1 TFAAIRDEYQI
12 ERDDTIALRDFPTLA
27 HVVQFVFDNRPDLA
41 GQLTVDSE
49 QPTPEPVVEAAGS
62 GAVEEAALGDMNATL
77 EIPRRVPVAVLRPAV
92 DQCAPTGVEL
102 GEGSRVIVMP
112 DQGGVAAALT
122 KRLKKRGVETLE
134 VKGAPTAD
142 KLEAK
147 IRKWMADGPISGVY
161 WLPAL
166 DSAGDLDTLS
176 IDEWREALRVRV
188 KLLYTTM
195 RTVYDSI
202 EQPGTFLVSA
212 SRLGGRHGYD
222 ADGAVAPLGGAVTG
236 FTKTFKRERPDA
248 TVKAVDFEATRKK
261 AAPADSL
268 IDETLSDPG
277 VVEVGYADG
286 HRWTVALGEES
297 AEDGG
302 PGMVLSPETVFV
314 ITGAAGSITSAI
326 TADLAAASGGVFH
339 LLDVTPEPDPNDPDL
354 IGFAEDKENL
364 KKTIFDR
371 LKATVE
377 RATPAMVE
385 KEIAGLERLDA
396 ALRAIRAVEA
406 AGGTAHYH
414 SVNLLDHHGVQAA
427 MEAVR
432 EESGRVDVLVHA
444 GGLEISHLLP
454 DKPPEQFDLVF
465 DVKADGWFS
474 LLSAIGDMP
483 LGATIGFSSIA
494 GRFGNGGQADYSAAN
509 DLLCKLASSFR
520 RTRPGTRGLAI
531 DWTAWGDIGMAT
543 RGSIPT
549 MMKFAGIDMLPAAA
563 GIPFIRREL
572 TAGART
578 GEVLVGQ
585 ALGILLDDWHE
596 SGGLASEDLSAG
608 PAGVMVGNVK
618 GWSPARGLI
627 VETTLDPA
635 EHGFLNDHRID
646 GTPVLPGVMGME
658 AFAEVAAL
666 AFPDRVVAA
675 VERVDFLAPFKFYR
689 DEPRTITVEAQF
701 TADGDDVVADC
712 RLLGSRL
719 LPNQD
724 QPQISVH
731 FTGRVRLAG
740 QAVKPA
746 TMEVPA
752 GSADGVAPDDIY
764 AIYFHGPAYQ
774 VLTGAWRQGGA
785 AVGRMSDDLPEN
797 HHPADLPLRI
807 TPRLIELC
815 FQTAGIWEM
824 GTEGVMGLPMQV
836 GRATVYGDSRAAG
849 PLVAV
854 AEHQEDGSF
863 RVRVV
868 DEAGA
873 VLVELDDYRTVQLPG
888 AVADDQL
895 APLRAAMENG
905 G

>member
-1 TFAAIRDEYQI
+1 VT
-12 ERDDTIALRDFPTLA
+12 
-27 HVVQFVFDNRPDLA
+27 
-41 GQLTVDSE
+41 GG
-49 QPTPEPVVEAAGS
+49 VED
-62 GAVEEAALGDMNATL
+62 AVLGDMAATL
-77 EIPRRVPVAVLRPAV
+77 GIPRRVPVAVLRPAV
-92 DQCAPTGVEL
+92 DQCSPTGVEL
-102 GEGSRVIVMP
+102 GDGSRVIVMP
-112 DQGGVAAALT
+112 DQGGVGAALV

-134 VKGAPTAD
+134 VKGAPSAD

-147 IRKWMADGPISGVY
+147 IRNWMAEGPISGVY

-166 DSAGDLDTLS
+166 DSAGDTDTLS
-176 IDEWREALRVRV
+176 FDEWREALRVRV

-202 EQPGTFLVSA
+202 EEPGTFLVSA

-222 ADGAVAPLGGAVTG
+222 DEGAVAPLGGAVTG
-236 FTKTFKRERPDA
+236 FTKTFKRERPGA
-248 TVKAVDFEATRKK
+248 TVKAVDFEASRRK
-261 AAPADSL
+261 AAPAEAL
-268 IDETLSDPG
+268 IAETLSDPG
-277 VVEVGYADG
+277 IVEVGYADG

-302 PGMVLSPETVFV
+302 TGMVLSSDTVFV

-326 TADLAAASGGVFH
+326 TADLARASGGVFH
-339 LLDVTPEPDPNDPDL
+339 LLDVTPEPDPDHSDL
-354 IGFAEDKENL
+354 IGFAADKENL
-364 KKTIFDR
+364 KKTIFER
-371 LKATVE
+371 LKASGE

-385 KEIAGLERLDA
+385 KEMAGLERLDA
-396 ALRAIRAVEA
+396 ALSAIRAVEA

-414 SVNLLDHHGVQAA
+414 SVNLLDNNGVRAA

-432 EESGRVDVLVHA
+432 EESGRIDVLVHA

-520 RTRPGTRGLAI
+520 RTRPDTRGIAI

-572 TAGART
+572 TAGSRT

-585 ALGILLDDWHE
+585 ELGILLDDWNE
-596 SGGLASEDLSAG
+596 TGGLAPDALEATTG
-608 PAGVMVGNVK
+608 GVMVGRVT
-618 GWSPARGLI
+618 GWSPARGLV

-658 AFAEVAAL
+658 AFAEVAGL
-666 AFPDRVVAA
+666 AFPDRIVVA
-675 VERVDFLAPFKFYR
+675 VEEVDFLAPFKFYR
-689 DEPRTITVEAQF
+689 DEPRTLTVEAQF
-701 TADGDDVVADC
+701 TIDGDDVIADC
-712 RLLGSRL
+712 RLLGSRV

-724 QPQISVH
+724 QPQVSVH

-740 QAVKPA
+740 EAPKPA

-752 GSADGVAPDDIY
+752 ASADGVVPADIY

-774 VLTGAWRQGGA
+774 VLEGAWRQGSA
-785 AVGRMSDDLPEN
+785 AVGRMSDDLPDN

-824 GTEGVMGLPMQV
+824 GTEGVMGLPMRV
-836 GRATVYGDSRAAG
+836 GRVTASGEDAASG
-849 PLVAV
+849 RVAAV
-854 AEHQEDGSF
+854 AEAQPDGSF

-868 DEAGA
+868 DEAGT
-873 VLVELDDYRTVQLPG
+873 VVVELDGYRTVQLPG
-888 AVADDQL
+888 GVADDKL
-895 APLRAAMENG
+895 APLRAAMESDG
-905 G
+905 